1 VIARL
6 CPLATAAVLAVAGAM
21 AHAADVAEPPGLWT
35 GEMVSDTPATLQ
47 GAQVVDVAALDR
59 LLAAPRKPLLVD
71 VGPAEQRPEGLP
83 ANTLWRP
90 SHRSLPGAV
99 WFPGGGRADLPEA
112 RVQTLLQRVATLTGG
127 DQAAPIVTFCKPR
140 CWGSWN
146 VGKRLVQAGYTA
158 VHWFPAG
165 VHGWQEQHETTGIE
179 ADPTWV
185 ATGP

>member
-1 VIARL
+1 MTLRL
-6 CPLATAAVLAVAGAM
+6 WHLAAAAALAVAGTV
-21 AHAADVAEPPGLWT
+21 HAGDVAEPPGLWT

-59 LLAAPRKPLLVD
+59 LLAAPRPPLLVD
-71 VGPAEQRPEGLP
+71 VGPAEQKPEGLP
-83 ANTLWRP
+83 TNTLWRP

-112 RVQTLLQRVATLTGG
+112 RVQLLLQRVAMLTSG
-127 DQAAPIVTFCKPR
+127 DKAMPIVTFCKPR

-146 VGKRLVQAGYTA
+146 VGKRLVQAGYTG

-165 VHGWQEQHETTGIE
+165 VHGWQEQHETTRIE
-179 ADPTWV
+179 ADPAWT
-185 ATGP
+185 ATAP